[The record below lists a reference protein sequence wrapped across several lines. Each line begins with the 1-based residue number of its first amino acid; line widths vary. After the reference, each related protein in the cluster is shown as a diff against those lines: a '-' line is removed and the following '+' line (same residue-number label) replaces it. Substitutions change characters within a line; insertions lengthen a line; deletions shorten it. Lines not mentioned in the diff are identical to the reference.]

1 MKTKIDKWLL
11 LLIMVAI
18 TACKV
23 AKDVSVPQENLPDKF
38 RNAERTADTASFAD
52 ISWKAVFTDQTL
64 VLLID
69 RAIAKNYDMQLALK
83 NIDAAQLIVK
93 QVKWN
98 HVPSVGVNVSG
109 STANP
114 SDNSLNGLTLGQ
126 FLGTNHIEDY
136 SANLTLSWEADIW
149 GRIRSQSKAAL
160 AQYLQTQEARKA
172 IQTNLVASI
181 AQGYYRLLMF
191 DEQLRIA
198 KKNLDLND
206 STLQIVRLQYDVGL
220 VTLAALQQSQAQ
232 RMEVA
237 QLLPQLEQHII
248 LQENALQLLVGELP
262 AQLNR
267 KGLLDDITFPDTL
280 TTGVP
285 MQLLSRRPDIKSQEL
300 ELAVANAKVGVSK
313 AAMYPTLRITASGG
327 LNSLEASDWFK
338 TPVSLFGVVAGSVF
352 QPVLQQKQMR
362 TQYKLTLVE
371 REKSVIKFRQS
382 VLIAVGEV
390 SDALAKIEKLRQTQ
404 SIATDRVDALQQ
416 ATLNTTM
423 LFKNGK
429 ANYLEVIVAQGNVL
443 KGELQ
448 LAEIKTS
455 MLSAVSELYRSLGGG
470 WN

>member
-18 TACKV
+18 SACKV
-23 AKDVSVPQENLPDKF
+23 SKDVSVPQENLPDTF

-69 RAIAKNYDMQLALK
+69 KAIAKNHDMQLALK
-83 NIDAAQLIVK
+83 NIDAAQLMVK

-198 KKNLDLND
+198 KRNLDLND
-206 STLQIVRLQYDVGL
+206 STLRIVRLQYDAGL

-248 LQENALQLLVGELP
+248 LQENALQLLTGELP

-280 TTGVP
+280 TAGVP
-285 MQLLSRRPDIKSQEL
+285 MRLLSRRPDIKSQEL
-300 ELAVANAKVGVSK
+300 ELTVANAKVGISK

-338 TPVSLFGVVAGSVF
+338 TPSSLFGVVAGSVF
-352 QPVLQQKQMR
+352 QPILQQKQMR

-390 SDALAKIEKLRQTQ
+390 SDALAKIEKLKQTQ
-404 SIATDRVDALQQ
+404 SIAVDRVDALQQ
-416 ATLNTTM
+416 ATFNANL

-443 KGELQ
+443 KGELE

>member
-11 LLIMVAI
+11 LLIIVAI
-18 TACKV
+18 SACKV
-23 AKDVSVPQENLPDKF
+23 SKDVSVPQENLPDTF

-52 ISWKAVFTDQTL
+52 ISWKAVFTDETL

-69 RAIAKNYDMQLALK
+69 KAIAKNHDMQLALK
-83 NIDAAQLIVK
+83 NIDAAQLMVK

-198 KKNLDLND
+198 KRNLDLND
-206 STLQIVRLQYDVGL
+206 STLRIVRLQYDAGL

-237 QLLPQLEQHII
+237 QLLPQLEQRII
-248 LQENALQLLVGELP
+248 LQENALQLLTGELP
-262 AQLNR
+262 APLNR

-280 TTGVP
+280 TAGVP
-285 MQLLSRRPDIKSQEL
+285 LRLLSRRPDIKSQEL
-300 ELAVANAKVGVSK
+300 ELTVANAKVGISK

-338 TPVSLFGVVAGSVF
+338 TPSSLFGVVAGSVF
-352 QPVLQQKQMR
+352 QPILQQKQMR

-404 SIATDRVDALQQ
+404 SIAVDRVDALQQ
-416 ATLNTTM
+416 ATFNANL

-443 KGELQ
+443 KGELE

>member
-1 MKTKIDKWLL
+1 MKTKIGKCLL

-18 TACKV
+18 SACKV
-23 AKDVSVPQENLPDKF
+23 SKDVSVPQENLPDKF
-38 RNAERTADTASFAD
+38 RNAERTADTVSFAD
-52 ISWKAVFTDQTL
+52 ISWKEVFTDQTL

-69 RAIAKNYDMQLALK
+69 KAIAKNYDMQLALK
-83 NIDAAQLIVK
+83 NIDAAQLMVK

-172 IQTNLVASI
+172 IQTNLVASL

-198 KKNLDLND
+198 KRNLDLND
-206 STLQIVRLQYDVGL
+206 STLRIVRLQYDAGL

-232 RMEVA
+232 RMGVA

-248 LQENALQLLVGELP
+248 LQENALQLLTGELP

-267 KGLLDDITFPDTL
+267 KGLLDDIRFPDTL
-280 TTGVP
+280 TAGVP

-313 AAMYPTLRITASGG
+313 AAMYPALRITASGG

-338 TPVSLFGVVAGSVF
+338 TPASLFGVVAGSIF

-404 SIATDRVDALQQ
+404 LIAADRVVALQQ
-416 ATLNTTM
+416 ATFNTAM

-443 KGELQ
+443 KGEME